1 HVSRYVIEESRSFR
15 STGSVGRQTLD
26 IIRKFKNE
34 FSIKLLAASKVSD
47 ELKKQID
54 EFKPDYVYVENL
66 NGNLSLKNTQIL
78 TGKDGIEFYSSL
90 DIDLFI
96 NAISGINGIYPTY
109 CILKNNKK
117 LATANKEAIICL
129 GEILKDKYCQILPID
144 SEHSAI
150 FQLLEKANKKS
161 IDKIIITSSGGP
173 FFKYSKEQLKNVS
186 VEEALKHP
194 KWKMGKK
201 ITVDSATLMNKGLEI
216 IEAHYLFDI
225 DYDKIQAVIHP
236 QSIIHGII
244 EFVDGTLFAA
254 LSPTDMRYPIS
265 YALFYPERKEIGIEK
280 LDLTKIGKFEFYK
293 PDYQKFP
300 LLKLAVEAGKKG
312 GYYPIVLTVAD
323 EFLVD
328 KFLKR
333 KISFLDIPYYIEK
346 ILDNVKFKNPKSID
360 DIFYI
365 ADATE
370 KKLEELVG

>member
-1 HVSRYVIEESRSFR
+1 MKKVAVLG

-225 DYDKIQAVIHP
+225 DYDRIQAVIHP